1 MFNLT
6 PYLFFSGRCEQA
18 LEFYCWC
25 FDGHVLIKRHFYE
38 SPQYIEGVDPNWVM
52 HAELV
57 TQHMKLMLSD
67 GIAAQE
73 LKDNQIALLVVMDD
87 LDQQVIQCDRLAEG
101 GKVMMPLAD
110 TFWGTRCAKIEDQF
124 GIRWIINC
132 EFC

>member
-73 LKDNQIALLVVMDD
+73 LKDNQIALLVVMSASHP
-87 LDQQVIQCDRLAEG
+87 V
-101 GKVMMPLAD
+101 
-110 TFWGTRCAKIEDQF
+110 
-124 GIRWIINC
+124 
-132 EFC
+132 